1 MIQKE
6 EFYFDSRDRQNKV
19 HAIKWIPDVEKP
31 VCILQI
37 VHGMA
42 EHIDR
47 YDEFARFLAD
57 KGILVV
63 GEDHLGHG
71 KSVPEGGTYGYF
83 CEHDAVTVLVRN
95 VHRLKKMMQE
105 QYPGVLYFILGH
117 SMGSFILR
125 NYLFRYGSGI
135 DGAVIVGTGMQP
147 KTTLFLARTV
157 TAIQKIFCGSK
168 HVGKFID
175 KASFGKFNDRFE
187 PLRTDFD
194 WLSRETANVDR
205 YIADPMCGFVF
216 TLNGFAALFKL
227 IHNCY
232 DQEKIESMPKELPV
246 LLLSGADDPVGNYG
260 QSVTNVYQSYLKAG
274 MQDVQMKLYEND
286 RHELLNET
294 DRVLVYQDV
303 HRWILAHINDSRGVL

>member
-1 MIQKE
+1 MIRKE
-6 EFYFDSRDRQNKV
+6 EFYFESRDRQNKI
-19 HAIKWIPDVEKP
+19 HAIKWIPSVEKP
-31 VCILQI
+31 VCIFQI

-47 YDEFARFLAD
+47 YDEFARFLAS

-71 KSVPEGGTYGYF
+71 KSVPKGGLYGYF
-83 CEHDAVTVLVRN
+83 CEQDAASVVVRD

-105 QYPGVLYFILGH
+105 QYPGVLYLILGH

-135 DGAVIVGTGMQP
+135 DGVVIVGTGMQSRFTLLAARVVAAVQ
-147 KTTLFLARTV
+147 KLFL
-157 TAIQKIFCGSK
+157 GPK

-175 KASFGKFNDRFE
+175 KASFGSFNDRFE
-187 PLRTDFD
+187 PARTPFD

-205 YIADPMCGFVF
+205 YLADPMCGFVF
-216 TLNGFAALFKL
+216 TLNGFATLFQL

-232 DQEKIESMPKELPV
+232 DKEKLADMPKQLPI

-260 QSVTNVYQSYLKAG
+260 NSVENVYQSYLEHG
-274 MQDVQMKLYEND
+274 MQNVQMKLYEKD

-294 DRVLVYQDV
+294 DRISVYGDIY
-303 HRWILAHINDSRGVL
+303 RWILQRIG

>member
-1 MIQKE
+1 MIRKE
-6 EFYFDSRDRQNKV
+6 EFYFDSRDQKNKI

-31 VCILQI
+31 VCIFQI

-47 YDEFARFLAD
+47 YDEFARFLAG

-63 GEDHLGHG
+63 GDDHLGHG

-83 CEHDAVTVLVRN
+83 CEEDAANVLVRD
-95 VHRLKKMMQE
+95 VHRLKKIMQE
-105 QYPGVLYFILGH
+105 QYPGVLYLILGH

-125 NYLFRYGSGI
+125 NYLFRYGSGVN
-135 DGAVIVGTGMQP
+135 GAIIVGTGMQS
-147 KTTLFLARTV
+147 KATLFVARTV

-175 KASFGKFNDRFE
+175 KASFGSFNDKFM
-187 PLRTDFD
+187 PVRTQCD
-194 WLSRETANVDR
+194 WLSREEANVDR

-216 TLNGFAALFKL
+216 TLNGFSTLFQL

-232 DQEKIESMPKELPV
+232 DTEKIESMPKQLPIF
-246 LLLSGADDPVGNYG
+246 LIAGADDPVGNYG
-260 QSVTNVYQSYLKAG
+260 KSIEKVYNSYKEHG
-274 MQDVQMKLYEND
+274 MQNVQMKLYEKD

-294 DRVLVYQDV
+294 DRELVYGDIY
-303 HRWILAHINDSRGVL
+303 RWILQRIA